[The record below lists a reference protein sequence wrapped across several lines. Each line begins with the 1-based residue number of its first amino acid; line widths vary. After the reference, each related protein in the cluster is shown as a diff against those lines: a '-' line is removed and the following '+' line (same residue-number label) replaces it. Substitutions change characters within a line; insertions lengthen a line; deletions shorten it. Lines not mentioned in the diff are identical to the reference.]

1 MTSKATKSEPSV
13 GDEVFTRLRDVG
25 RTVSCEVGSA
35 LHEYL
40 ESVGHSFHS
49 SEKAADDADKRDAA
63 KAVEAQKVL
72 DAQPPTDNAVSE
84 AVGA

>member
-1 MTSKATKSEPSV
+1 MAGKADKHEDEPV
-13 GDEVFTRLRDVG
+13 EVWTRLRDKE

-40 ESVGHSFHS
+40 ESHGHSFHS
-49 SEKAADDADKRDAA
+49 SAKAAEDADKRDEA
-63 KAVEAQKVL
+63 KAVEAQKIL
-72 DAQPPTDNAVSE
+72 AAQPSDSAVSE